1 MDDSLLAL
9 IPDVIR
15 LQGITCVDLTGGAP
29 ELHPG
34 FRALVHQLSSLGI
47 ELIDR
52 CNLTILSEPGQ
63 EDLGD
68 FLAAHG
74 VSVVA
79 SLPCYSADNVDQQR
93 GEGVFERSV
102 EGLRQLNRLGYG
114 SEDGHLPLHLVFNPQ
129 QPVLPPPQM
138 QLEQAYKREL
148 GELGIR
154 FNRLLT
160 LVNMPIQR
168 FARGLEQRGE
178 LDRYQ
183 ELLEQSHD
191 PANLSSV
198 MCRQLISVDWQGR
211 LYDCDFNQQLGLTM
225 PMRHLRELAETT
237 IDFEEVPIR
246 TDRHCFG
253 CTAGAGSSC
262 SGALQS

>member
-1 MDDSLLAL
+1 MIETSQLFPPLRRQALRTLQLNLGYRCNQSCSHCHVNAGPTRSEQMDDSLLAL

-74 VSVVA
+74 VTVMA

-93 GEGVFERSV
+93 G
-102 EGLRQLNRLGYG
+102 
-114 SEDGHLPLHLVFNPQ
+114 
-129 QPVLPPPQM
+129 
-138 QLEQAYKREL
+138 
-148 GELGIR
+148 
-154 FNRLLT
+154 
-160 LVNMPIQR
+160 
-168 FARGLEQRGE
+168 
-178 LDRYQ
+178 
-183 ELLEQSHD
+183 
-191 PANLSSV
+191 
-198 MCRQLISVDWQGR
+198 
-211 LYDCDFNQQLGLTM
+211 
-225 PMRHLRELAETT
+225 
-237 IDFEEVPIR
+237 
-246 TDRHCFG
+246 
-253 CTAGAGSSC
+253 
-262 SGALQS
+262 